1 MSNFAN
7 KFKNNYWILPLLFG
21 YFPMQ
26 EIDEYDKLLVI
37 NTILF

>member
-1 MSNFAN
+1 MQAN
-7 KFKNNYWILPLLFG
+7 AMPFCLVCYTLCSGF

-37 NTILF
+37 NTI

>member
-1 MSNFAN
+1 MDIYGIYAV
-7 KFKNNYWILPLLFG
+7 L

-37 NTILF
+37 NTI

>member
-1 MSNFAN
+1 M

-26 EIDEYDKLLVI
+26 EIGKVYNLL
-37 NTILF
+37 